1 MQDAD
6 ISTNGQIGI
15 PVNMRIT
22 IGISSEDAITAFE
35 YGGTIHVIPKWK
47 QPVF

>member
-6 ISTNGQIGI
+6 ISAKGQIGI
-15 PVNMRIT
+15 PVNIRKML
-22 IGISSEDAITAFE
+22 GISAEDAITAFE

-47 QPVF
+47 